1 MEDDVWTS
9 RADRLARE
17 AVQQICGSVEPF
29 YLVVS
34 RHRSLKK

>member
-17 AVQQICGSVEPF
+17 AVQQICDSVEPF